1 MNIKGR
7 RRAMLCVVAV
17 ALGLR
22 LGYLLE
28 TRELPT
34 VRHLVGDASG
44 YHEWAGRIA
53 DGAWLGSEPFYQAPL
68 YPYALA
74 VVFKVF
80 GDQVWMV
87 RIVQAIWGAAAVGLL
102 ALGAARM
109 FGHRAG
115 ILAGIMLALYAP
127 ALFFDG
133 IVQKT
138 SLGCVLMCATMA
150 VMATA
155 QTWKRRAMPALLLGV
170 LVALLSLVREN
181 ALAWIPII
189 GLWVAVTWRGAQ
201 GWGRAIAVYGI
212 GVGIILLPIGVR
224 NAVVSG
230 EWSITTF
237 QAGPNFYIGNSAQ
250 ADGRYQPLVRGH
262 ETPTFERQDATELA
276 QRAAGRKLTAREVST
291 YWMARAWKDIGDD
304 PGRWVRLMTRKLLMV
319 VNAYEVSD
327 VESQYI
333 HEDSSVVLSLL
344 GRVWHFGILCP
355 LGVVGVVATRRQWR
369 YLWVYYALM
378 VSMALAVAVFYVLA
392 RYRFPLVPLLIP
404 FAAVGCV
411 WLWDRATRRE
421 FGAMFPPMVAAIAV
435 GLIVNQPLHDERR
448 LDALASMNVGVALAQ
463 AGDMIAATTYFES
476 AVARHPESPEANNNL
491 AQALALQGEY
501 GRAIEHYERA
511 LAAAPSL
518 PGLHYNLA
526 VSLEQ
531 IGRVEEAFRFY
542 KQAIERD
549 PSDADARAATQRLRS
564 AH

>member
-7 RRAMLCVVAV
+7 RRTMLCVVAV

-102 ALGAARM
+102 VLGAARM

-237 QAGPNFYIGNSAQ
+237 QAGP
-250 ADGRYQPLVRGH
+250 
-262 ETPTFERQDATELA
+262 
-276 QRAAGRKLTAREVST
+276 
-291 YWMARAWKDIGDD
+291 
-304 PGRWVRLMTRKLLMV
+304 
-319 VNAYEVSD
+319 
-327 VESQYI
+327 
-333 HEDSSVVLSLL
+333 
-344 GRVWHFGILCP
+344 
-355 LGVVGVVATRRQWR
+355 
-369 YLWVYYALM
+369 
-378 VSMALAVAVFYVLA
+378 
-392 RYRFPLVPLLIP
+392 
-404 FAAVGCV
+404 
-411 WLWDRATRRE
+411 
-421 FGAMFPPMVAAIAV
+421 
-435 GLIVNQPLHDERR
+435 
-448 LDALASMNVGVALAQ
+448 
-463 AGDMIAATTYFES
+463 
-476 AVARHPESPEANNNL
+476 
-491 AQALALQGEY
+491 
-501 GRAIEHYERA
+501 
-511 LAAAPSL
+511 
-518 PGLHYNLA
+518 
-526 VSLEQ
+526 
-531 IGRVEEAFRFY
+531 
-542 KQAIERD
+542 
-549 PSDADARAATQRLRS
+549 
-564 AH
+564 